1 MLVPAP
7 EGTLIAPNDW
17 SHDGKTLFYSPNSY
31 TQKEDG
37 IWAASLNGAGKPRQ
51 VLLHGSNAVLSPN
64 GHWLAYTSPESGRQ
78 EVYVVA
84 YGGAEGKWQVSPSG
98 GQVPQWSADGK
109 ELFYFDANQSLVT
122 VSVRE
127 AGSALQFGAPQT
139 LVNQWT
145 ILTVPFYSVSAD
157 GKRILMER
165 VSLQVNQPITIIT
178 NFTAGLKK

>member
-1 MLVPAP
+1 
-7 EGTLIAPNDW
+7 
-17 SHDGKTLFYSPNSY
+17 
-31 TQKEDG
+31 
-37 IWAASLNGAGKPRQ
+37 
-51 VLLHGSNAVLSPN
+51 
-64 GHWLAYTSPESGRQ
+64 
-78 EVYVVA
+78 
-84 YGGAEGKWQVSPSG
+84 
-98 GQVPQWSADGK
+98 VPQWSADGK

-165 VSLQVNQPITIIT
+165 VSQQVNQPITIIT